1 MTDAPSPLK
10 TYRARWV
17 WSAERWWEDARVTVA
32 GRQIVSV
39 GTERLAGEIDLG
51 DCVILPGLVNAHTHL
66 EFSGLTAPLPYDKT
80 FASWIRNVVVWRRG
94 EMAASARQAIE
105 RGLAESA
112 QAGVTLLGEIATR
125 GIGFQPVLPDEEMT
139 GWKPIPRSDS
149 SDGSPWDTPAA
160 LDMSDCHL
168 TSPPSRSPQ
177 LVVFRE
183 VLGLKP
189 DAIQPQMADAC
200 RHLTVGAACRREGEA
215 PAQPREGEIAASQP
229 RLGGSLALPSL
240 ALPTNDWS
248 PNWTA
253 GLSPHAP
260 YSLSRELFSKVLDLA
275 KQSRCPVAM
284 HLAETREELELLA
297 TGTGPL
303 AELFTEWGLWSTGQR
318 AAFRS
323 PWEVLQQLS
332 SLPRVL
338 VIHGNYLTPEEL
350 DFLTGKDQFSVVYCP
365 RTHSYFQHDR
375 YPLAELLK
383 RGIRVALGTDSRAS
397 NPDLNLL
404 SEVRHVAQQ
413 HPEIAPTMLLEM
425 ATSHGAEA
433 LGLGHSVGCIAPGM
447 RADLCVL
454 PIPPGIRDPF
464 EAVLAPN

>member
-66 EFSGLTAPLPYDKT
+66 EFSGLTAPLPYEKT

-94 EMAASARQAIE
+94 EMAASARQAIQ

-112 QAGVTLLGEIATR
+112 QAWVTLLGEIATH
-125 GIGFQPVLPDEEMT
+125 D
-139 GWKPIPRSDS
+139 
-149 SDGSPWDTPAA
+149 WDAPTALNVSEVDLTHAPAQ
-160 LDMSDCHL
+160 
-168 TSPPSRSPQ
+168 SPQ

-200 RHLTVGAACRREGEA
+200 RHLTVGAAYRWEGDA
-215 PAQPREGEIAASQP
+215 PAQPREGEISASQP

-240 ALPTNDWS
+240 ALPSNDWS

-260 YSLSRELFSKVLDLA
+260 YSLSRELFSEVLDLA

-303 AELFTEWGLWSTGQR
+303 AELFTEWGLWTTGQR

-323 PWEVLQQLS
+323 PLEVLQQLS
-332 SLPRVL
+332 SLSRVL
-338 VIHGNYLTPEEL
+338 VIHGNYLTSEEL

-365 RTHSYFQHDR
+365 RTHSYFQHDL
-375 YPLAELLK
+375 YPLAELLE

-413 HPEIAPTMLLEM
+413 HPEIAPTTLLEM
-425 ATSHGAEA
+425 ATTHGAEA
-433 LGLGHSVGCIAPGM
+433 LGLGNSVGCIAPGL

-464 EAVLAPN
+464 EAVLAP

>member
-94 EMAASARQAIE
+94 EMATSARQAIQ

-112 QAGVTLLGEIATR
+112 QAWVTLLGEIATH
-125 GIGFQPVLPDEEMT
+125 D
-139 GWKPIPRSDS
+139 
-149 SDGSPWDTPAA
+149 WDAPTA
-160 LDMSDCHL
+160 LDVSEVDL
-168 TSPPSRSPQ
+168 THAPAQSPQ

-200 RHLTVGAACRREGEA
+200 RHLTVGAAYRWEGDA
-215 PAQPREGEIAASQP
+215 PAQPREGEISASQP

-240 ALPTNDWS
+240 ALPSNDWS

-260 YSLSRELFSKVLDLA
+260 YSLSRELFSEVLDLA

-303 AELFTEWGLWSTGQR
+303 AELFTEWGLWATGQR

-323 PWEVLQQLS
+323 PLEVLQQLS
-332 SLPRVL
+332 SLSRVL

-375 YPLAELLK
+375 YPLAELLN

-413 HPEIAPTMLLEM
+413 HPEIAPTTLLEM
-425 ATSHGAEA
+425 ATTHGAEA
-433 LGLGHSVGCIAPGM
+433 LGLGNSVGCIAPGL

-464 EAVLAPN
+464 EAVLAP

>member
-1 MTDAPSPLK
+1 MSTSVLSPK
-10 TYRARWV
+10 TCRARWV
-17 WSAERWWEDARVTVA
+17 WSAGGWLESGRVTLS
-32 GRQIVSV
+32 GRRILAV
-39 GTERLAGEIDLG
+39 GPGRVAGEIDLG
-51 DCVILPGLVNAHTHL
+51 DCVVLPGLVNAHTHL
-66 EFSGLTAPLPYDKT
+66 EFSGLTAPLPYSQT
-80 FASWIRNVVVWRRG
+80 FASWIRQVVYWRRG
-94 EMAASARQAIE
+94 QSDLSTRAAIAL
-105 RGLAESA
+105 GLDESA
-112 QAGVTLLGEIATR
+112 HAGVTLLGEIATR
-125 GIGFQPVLPDEEMT
+125 D
-139 GWKPIPRSDS
+139 
-149 SDGSPWDTPAA
+149 WDTPTA

-168 TSPPSRSPQ
+168 TGPPSQSPQ

-189 DAIQPQMADAC
+189 DAIQAQMANAC
-200 RHLTVGAACRREGEA
+200 RHLTVGTAYRVEGEA
-215 PAQPREGEIAASQP
+215 PVEPRVGEIATSQP
-229 RLGGSLALPSL
+229 RLGESL
-240 ALPTNDWS
+240 ALPTNEWH
-248 PNWTA
+248 PQWTA

-260 YSLSRELFSKVLDLA
+260 YSVSREVFSEVLDLA
-275 KQSRCPVAM
+275 MQSRCPVAM

-303 AELFTEWGLWSTGQR
+303 AELFTEWGLWSTGHR

-350 DFLTGKDQFSVVYCP
+350 DFLTGKDQFSIVYCP

-413 HPEIAPTMLLEM
+413 HPEIAPTTLLEM

-433 LGLGHSVGCIAPGM
+433 LGLGNSVGCIAPGL
-447 RADLCVL
+447 RSDLCVL
-454 PIPPGIRDPF
+454 QIPPGIRDPF
-464 EAVLAPN
+464 EAVLSPHCHRDRMQVVKV